1 MQQCSRRARRAAIAI
16 CAVAILIVR
25 KQDQKPDDYQRLRW
39 VLWGCLIGLPSFL
52 LAELAS
58 ETTTFEAALGFTPS
72 DDIIGLLYL
81 VNGVLCLFV
90 FEAVPSERVV
100 SVWIPIRR
108 VTILAFIF
116 TAPALFLHEQVQRVE
131 EQFTLPDWAWLG
143 LAVFV
148 SFVIS
153 LLHDRAVDLADGFFN
168 RGLDRDPQVAHGSR
182 DRACPSR

>member
-1 MQQCSRRARRAAIAI
+1 MR
-16 CAVAILIVR
+16 
-25 KQDQKPDDYQRLRW
+25 
-39 VLWGCLIGLPSFL
+39 LIGLPSFL

-58 ETTTFEAALGFTPS
+58 ETTIFEAALGFTPS

-90 FEAVPSERVV
+90 FEAVRRERVV
-100 SVWIPIRR
+100 SVWIPLRR
-108 VTILAFIF
+108 VTILAFIL

-182 DRACPSR
+182 NRACPSR

>member
-1 MQQCSRRARRAAIAI
+1 MASWAARRRSDRPFAPQMQPRGRCRMQQCSRRARRAAIAI

-25 KQDQKPDDYQRLRW
+25 KQDHKPDDYQRLRW

-58 ETTTFEAALGFTPS
+58 ESTTFEAALGFTPS

-108 VTILAFIF
+108 VTILAFIL
-116 TAPALFLHEQVQRVE
+116 TAPARSNSPFR
-131 EQFTLPDWAWLG
+131 LG
-143 LAVFV
+143 L
-148 SFVIS
+148 
-153 LLHDRAVDLADGFFN
+153 
-168 RGLDRDPQVAHGSR
+168 GLGSR
-182 DRACPSR
+182 C